1 MLPYAGYVDPE
12 STLAIGVHHDGHLEA
27 TERTFCSLYHTFMFG
42 FTPFAQVP
50 SNAHWMK
57 IWSQWCTH
65 QIGGQRIAVFAGV
78 SGYSRQISVGNA
90 PVCDLSVA
98 YWGIMDLSVVYEGA
112 QLIIWSLLHQYRIKN
127 YQIDHL

>member
-1 MLPYAGYVDPE
+1 MLQCTPQHARSRVRWRAAAAAA
-12 STLAIGVHHDGHLEA
+12 STHVATTTSATSMQLRCMWCDVCHL
-27 TERTFCSLYHTFMFG
+27 L
-42 FTPFAQVP
+42 
-50 SNAHWMK
+50 K

-65 QIGGQRIAVFAGV
+65 QIGGQRISVFAGV